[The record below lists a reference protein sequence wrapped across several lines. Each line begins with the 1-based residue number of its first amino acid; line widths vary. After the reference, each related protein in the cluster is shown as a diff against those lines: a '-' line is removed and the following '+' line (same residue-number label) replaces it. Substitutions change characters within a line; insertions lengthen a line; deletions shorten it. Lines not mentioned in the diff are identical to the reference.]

1 MNVPKYKLLVLIDLS
16 EAGTIALENAV
27 NLSKI
32 IGGSIEVFHVIKSS
46 SIKEHENQHT
56 TMRNIDEVRVQKKAQ
71 LKEIARTVAKK
82 SNAIIRTNCVL
93 GNLKDETL
101 ARIKAVQPNIIVLG
115 KRPRKWIDFL
125 GDNFTRF
132 IVKSFKG
139 SVLISGKEASF
150 RPSEIRS
157 LGMLNTTAAE
167 LPTDMANDLQKYLKK
182 PIKRF
187 SIHTEGQTMQDTAEN
202 VITFAFENGSN
213 TMNHIANYVAKNDI
227 GLLCFNPHN
236 KKASGRL
243 KSLKSNIK
251 GAVRKFN
258 VPILIV
264 NSSSSIQLQ

>member
-1 MNVPKYKLLVLIDLS
+1 MNIPKYKFLVLTDLS
-16 EAGTIALENAV
+16 EAGTVALENAV

-32 IGGSIEVFHVIKSS
+32 IGGSIEVFHVVKSS
-46 SIKEHENQHT
+46 DIKERENQYA
-56 TMRNIDEVRVQKKAQ
+56 TMRSINEERVRKKAK
-71 LKEIARTVAKK
+71 LKTLANDIAKK
-82 SNAIIRTNCVL
+82 SNVIIRTNCVL

-101 ARIKAVQPNIIVLG
+101 ARIKTVKPDIIVLG
-115 KRPRKWIDFL
+115 KRPRKWIDFM

-132 IVKSFKG
+132 IVNAFEG
-139 SVLISGKEASF
+139 SVLISGKEAAF

-167 LPTDMANDLQKYLKK
+167 LPSEMAADLQKYLKK

-187 SIHTEGQTMQDTAEN
+187 YVHTAEQTQQQTAEN

-227 GLLCFNPHN
+227 GLLCFNPN
-236 KKASGRL
+236 TQKTTKRFKGL
-243 KSLKSNIK
+243 KTNIK
-251 GAVRKFN
+251 EAVQKIN

-264 NSSSSIQLQ
+264 NSRSTIQLQ